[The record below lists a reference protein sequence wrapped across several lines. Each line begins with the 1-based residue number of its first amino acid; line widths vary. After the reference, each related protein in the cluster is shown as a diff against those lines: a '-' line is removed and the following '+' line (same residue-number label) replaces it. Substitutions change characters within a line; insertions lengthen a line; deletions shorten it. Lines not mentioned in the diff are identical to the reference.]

1 MKRAA
6 HDRAEFT
13 LTPQGDATD
22 VGTNVTWT
30 THGPAS
36 FMFRVMHVV
45 MNMDKM
51 VGKDFEAGL
60 ASLKGL
66 AEK

>member
-1 MKRAA
+1 M
-6 HDRAEFT
+6 
-13 LTPQGDATD
+13 
-22 VGTNVTWT
+22 
-30 THGPAS
+30 HGPAP

-60 ASLKGL
+60 ANLRK
-66 AEK
+66 AAQQ